1 MGGVP
6 LTFSAVTALDHV
18 AALLD
23 EGDVREAIR
32 LLRTEAEGAAPA
44 EVAAALGRAAGVMD
58 FTNLAAAAE
67 AAVRSPGD
75 PQALYDLG
83 YACVDR
89 GVADIAVPVLRAALE
104 AAPGQRAIV
113 TELAAALEQCHRYP
127 EAVAML
133 QANDRH
139 LQDWPD
145 RYLIAFNSIMAGD
158 VATARAVADRLSTPD
173 GDWIPARQRLADM
186 LSRADTVPGP
196 LDHRALRGWHYV
208 LNGALLL
215 HVSPYG
221 YDEPMHGRYAYVQDS
236 LAGCR
241 RTIDRLGLVLH
252 STGLSPVS
260 VSPLPDRASTILG
273 LATAQVLGLPVL
285 PWQESRP
292 DTIVVAYQLGADGPP
307 PRLLTE
313 RTAGSILLEHATSW
327 TDSGP
332 VAPDVSGLLFQA
344 IVAPW
349 GEQMSSDPHSGAP
362 TTKPADAR
370 AAELIAE
377 EIAATVADV
386 SELAPGDS
394 DDDLSS
400 FAAAVHGSW
409 PATGQRSRLWS
420 PGPVPSAYF
429 R

>member
-1 MGGVP
+1 VP
-6 LTFSAVTALDHV
+6 LKFSAVTTLDHV
-18 AALLD
+18 ATLLD
-23 EGDVREAIR
+23 EGDVGEAIR
-32 LLRTEAEGAAPA
+32 LLRTQAEGAAPA
-44 EVAAALGRAAGVMD
+44 EVAAVLGRAAGVME
-58 FTNLAAAAE
+58 FTNLAEAAE
-67 AAVRSPGD
+67 AVVCSPGD

-104 AAPGQRAIV
+104 VAPGQRAIV
-113 TELAAALEQCHRYP
+113 TELAAALEQGHRYA

-139 LQDWPD
+139 LEDWPD

-158 VATARAVADRLSTPD
+158 VATARAVVDRLSTPD
-173 GDWIPARQRLADM
+173 GDWAPARQRLAGM

-196 LDHRALRGWHYV
+196 LDHRALRAWHYV
-208 LNGALLL
+208 LNGGLLA
-215 HVSPYG
+215 HISPYG

-241 RTIDRLGLVLH
+241 RTIDRLGLVLR
-252 STGLSPVS
+252 STGLSPVG
-260 VSPLPDRASTILG
+260 VSPLPDRASTILS
-273 LATAQVLGLPVL
+273 LATASVLGLSVL
-285 PWQESRP
+285 PWQEGRP
-292 DTIVVAYQLGADGPP
+292 DTIVVAYNLGADGPP

-313 RTAGSILLEHATSW
+313 RTAGSILVEHATSW
-327 TDSGP
+327 TDCGP
-332 VAPDVSGLLFQA
+332 VAPDVTGLLFQT

-349 GEQMSSDPHSGAP
+349 DERTSSDPQNGAP

-370 AAELIAE
+370 AAEEIAE

-386 SELAPGDS
+386 SELAPGDG
-394 DDDLSS
+394 DDDLAS
-400 FAAAVHGSW
+400 FARAVHGSW
-409 PATGQRSRLWS
+409 PAAGQRGPLWS